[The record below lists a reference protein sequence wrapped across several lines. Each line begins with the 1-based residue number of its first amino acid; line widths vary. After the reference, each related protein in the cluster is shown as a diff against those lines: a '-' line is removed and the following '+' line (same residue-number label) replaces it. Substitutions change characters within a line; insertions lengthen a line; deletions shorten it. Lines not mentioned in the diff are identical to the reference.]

1 MRPACQ
7 RLILMSLNHRM
18 IGAWFGFAVG
28 IVVVMATLSSVVGT
42 LVVPRAI
49 NSRITRAVDRCL
61 DVAFLLLV
69 RAWRSFER
77 RDRILAWQS
86 PLSLLIRLAVWLG
99 LLVVGFA
106 LLLLPSLDGSLGRA
120 FSDAGSSM
128 FTLGYAAPVGTGS
141 TTLEYLAAFTGLVVI
156 GLQVGYLPTLYAAF
170 NRRETEVTLLTS
182 RAGVPAWGPE
192 ILARTRWGIEDGDI
206 PPLLD
211 ELFTTWERWAAE
223 VAESHTT
230 YLTLARMR
238 SPRPL
243 SHWLI
248 SLIAVMDAAALHLA
262 LTPSREPKLA
272 ARLSLRMGF
281 VAIQQI
287 ATVMRLP
294 VPEDPDPDGP
304 VTVSFDE
311 FRSATAML
319 REVGY
324 PIEQTDEEA
333 WPHFRGWGAHLGHGA
348 MLMARE
354 LDAPPA
360 LWTGTRRWPSTPM
373 PPRRPSARLAR
384 DARRRR
390 T

>member
-28 IVVVMATLSSVVGT
+28 LVVVMVTLSSVVGT

-49 NSRITRAVDRCL
+49 NSRISRAVDRCL

-69 RAWRSFER
+69 RAVRSFER

-156 GLQVGYLPTLYAAF
+156 GFQVGYFPPLYAAF

-206 PPLLD
+206 PPLLE

-294 VPEDPDPDGP
+294 VPDDPDPDGP

-333 WPHFRGWGAHLGHGA
+333 WAHFRGWRAQFDTVA

-373 PPRRPSARLAR
+373 PPRRPSASTAP
-384 DARRRR
+384 
-390 T
+390 